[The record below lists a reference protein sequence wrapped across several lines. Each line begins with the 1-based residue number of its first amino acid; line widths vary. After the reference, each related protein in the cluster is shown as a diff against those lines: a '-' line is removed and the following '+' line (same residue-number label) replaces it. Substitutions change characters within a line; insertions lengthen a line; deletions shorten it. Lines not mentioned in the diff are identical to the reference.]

1 MEILHESPDNLAV
14 YASVP
19 IALKVHR
26 VLDVTPVATGEG
38 FVVAERALS
47 TCALKDYDSVA
58 GGSPLGWRA
67 RFDLSGWTLLAAN
80 VDGRR
85 AGSAAVVLRD
95 AGIDLLDGR
104 DDLALLWDIRVV
116 PAMRR
121 HGVGA
126 ALLHEAEIVARDAG
140 ARWLKVETQDINL
153 PACRF
158 YLRTGFTLREVH
170 RNAYRELPDET
181 QLLWY
186 KKLAGSS

>member
-1 MEILHESPDNLAV
+1 M
-14 YASVP
+14 
-19 IALKVHR
+19 
-26 VLDVTPVATGEG
+26 
-38 FVVAERALS
+38 
-47 TCALKDYDSVA
+47 
-58 GGSPLGWRA
+58 
-67 RFDLSGWTLLAAN
+67 LAAN
-80 VDGRR
+80 VGGRR

-126 ALLHEAEIVARDAG
+126 ALLQEAEIVARDAG

-158 YLRTGFTLREVH
+158 YLRTGFTLREMH
-170 RNAYRELPDET
+170 RNACRELPDET

-186 KKLAGSS
+186 KKLAGRS